1 VNAAGPGSCIE
12 RAMNAA
18 QVLGHAEG
26 ERVGYLQGARD
37 GRIAGFC
44 WGLIVGAFV
53 AAGVWGLL

>member
-1 VNAAGPGSCIE
+1 VNAAWPGACVE

-26 ERVGYLQGARD
+26 ERVGYLHGARA
-37 GRIAGFC
+37 GRLAGFC
-44 WGLIVGAFV
+44 WGVLVGALA